1 MRPLMKPLE
10 IKIAR
15 ERLRLS
21 QKDMA
26 KQLGITEQT
35 YGKKERGIVWFTDP
49 EKVILAQVLGLSAA

>member
-49 EKVILAQVLGLSAA
+49 ENGT